1 MAERSSELERIETD
15 ENGNLLEVPERG
27 QTLQTTGE
35 FDADA
40 ALAETAETDDA
51 TQIRGQ
57 IEETRSQMS
66 ETIDAIQEKLS
77 IANITEQVK
86 DQVSEQISGAVET
99 AKDAVY
105 DKVNALGKSVGKS
118 FAQIGKSDL
127 AKKAQ
132 KNPWI
137 FSVVGM
143 GIGAI
148 LIGVLSGGK
157 PKRKVSH
164 RHKKLDVPQ
173 TRQSFASDAE
183 NDFDYQKPEGESD
196 ELLRR
201 INTEHK
207 EEKSASSTLAG
218 VSSAAGSAYEG
229 ISSAAG
235 KSYETVGKAA
245 GKTYETVG
253 KASGYAYEKA
263 GNLGEAAM
271 KNYKHYIEENP
282 LAVGAVAVAVGAAI
296 GYAIPLTK
304 TENQYFGEVRDKIF
318 DKAQASAQE
327 AIGSVKQTVEDARQL
342 IAEEV
347 KSQTAA
353 K

>member
-1 MAERSSELERIETD
+1 MAEKSSELEKFETD
-15 ENGNLLEVPERG
+15 GNENLLEVPERN
-27 QTLQTTGE
+27 QSLQMTDE

-40 ALAETAETDDA
+40 ALAETTETDDA

-77 IANITEQVK
+77 VANLTEQVK
-86 DQVSEQISGAVET
+86 DQVAEQLSGAVET

-105 DKVNALGKSVGKS
+105 GKANAVAKTIGKS

-127 AKKAQ
+127 VKKAQ

-148 LIGVLSGGK
+148 LVGALSSGQK
-157 PKRKVSH
+157 SKRKVSKH
-164 RHKKLDVPQ
+164 RKDFDVPQ
-173 TRQSFASDAE
+173 TRQTFTADAGS
-183 NDFDYQKPEGESD
+183 DFDYQKPEGKPSKI
-196 ELLRR
+196 LQRA
-201 INTEHK
+201 NTPQE
-207 EEKSASSTLAG
+207 EEKSASSTFSG
-218 VSSAAGSAYEG
+218 VSSAAGSAYQG
-229 ISSAAG
+229 ISS
-235 KSYETVGKAA
+235 AA

-263 GNLGEAAM
+263 GDLGEEAM

-282 LAVGAVAVAVGAAI
+282 LAVGAVAVAVGAVI

-304 TENQYFGEVRDKIF
+304 TENQYFGEVRDKII
-318 DKAQASAQE
+318 DKVQASAQE
-327 AIGSVKQTVEDARQL
+327 AIGSVKEAVGEARQV